1 MLNSIGVLLLAA
13 VILWFEVPSLL
24 DKKYKKEL
32 LVFSILLA
40 IGVVLGIILGF
51 GVTIPP
57 PVELLKFLFT
67 SLTDLIAPLLK

>member
-1 MLNSIGVLLLAA
+1 MLNSIGILLLTAA
-13 VILWFEVPSLL
+13 IVWYEVPSLL

-40 IGVVLGIILGF
+40 IGVVLGIMLGF

-57 PVELLKFLFT
+57 PTKLVKFLFT
-67 SLTDLIAPLLK
+67 PLTDLIAPLLK